1 MDNGEIINRANITRS
16 TSREAYQSLI
26 ASGSITKD
34 QKEIVTWLYQ
44 NVEGTRN
51 ELAAALNK
59 NPNDTS
65 SRLRELWRIGV
76 VEIVGK
82 GKCRVSGRTISVHA
96 LTGNQHNGKRCKL
109 KVLPIKTLTV
119 SRCDS
124 CAFLNNFQDERSGEM
139 SANCW
144 LDDKV
149 FVIED
154 EQPHDCPLRTSRYV
168 VVGDLTGR

>member
-1 MDNGEIINRANITRS
+1 MDRSNITQS

-34 QKEIVTWLYQ
+34 QKEIITWMYQ
-44 NVEGTRN
+44 NVECTRN
-51 ELAAALNK
+51 ELAEALNK

-96 LTGNQHNGKRCKL
+96 LTGKQHNGKRCKL
-109 KVLPIKTLTV
+109 QVLPTKILTV
-119 SRCDS
+119 VRCDF
-124 CAFLNNFQDERSGEM
+124 CPFLENFLEEKIEEM
-139 SANCW
+139 SAKCW

-168 VVGDLTGR
+168 VVGDE